1 MDCSK
6 GLLALRKKVLICRE
20 HVLMDTGEAKRFQR
34 KKRVIILLF
43 LTITNLLGS
52 GALALFFDRRFVWPA
67 ILLPVFFLLLLT
79 IVLMR
84 KERNGV

>member
-1 MDCSK
+1 
-6 GLLALRKKVLICRE
+6 
-20 HVLMDTGEAKRFQR
+20 MDTGEAKRFQR

-67 ILLPVFFLLLLT
+67 ILLPAFFLVLLT
-79 IVLMR
+79 IVLVR
-84 KERNGV
+84 R

>member
-1 MDCSK
+1 
-6 GLLALRKKVLICRE
+6 
-20 HVLMDTGEAKRFQR
+20 
-34 KKRVIILLF
+34 LF